1 MNIKSYSLYN
11 FHVFI
16 LIMNNSRKKNVEIT
30 KNTGSDEIYTLL
42 DEVLWMK
49 ESALD
54 EDVDNEINDS
64 DTEFFV
70 NDELDYKSGSV
81 ANASD
86 ILVSAA
92 NVPSPSSGSPS
103 FNCSAHSKKSQPPGI
118 GKALTN
124 QVKKYNVTLQ
134 QIYYYIFLLIQGQLM
149 SLRKLLI

>member
-11 FHVFI
+11 FHAFI

-30 KNTGSDEIYTLL
+30 KNTGSDEIYAVL
-42 DEVLWMK
+42 DEV

-64 DTEFFV
+64 DKEFFV

-86 ILVSAA
+86 TLVSAA

-118 GKALTN
+118 RKALTS